1 MTEVLAAADPA
12 HPEGGHAVLLLRGVA
27 ELPADPRF
35 RILREGWTKGTLGP
49 EGWQVGDA
57 LLSPDRVETS
67 PQGVRLYLGP
77 HVVDWLEAG
86 PVQFRLP
93 AARIEAPVFWPD
105 IAPLHGGSG
114 NAIAGPPPAPRAAP
128 PPPPPP
134 PPPLPGMD
142 TDATVMMA
150 PRAAPPPPPLS
161 VPQPAAPAKG
171 GSALPWI
178 LLLLL
183 LVVGAGGGGAY
194 WWFVLRDQAPV
205 VAEAPPPP
213 PATPT
218 APPVAPPAPEPPRAP
233 EAPLPPVRP
242 QPVPAAPASLDSLS
256 VPEVIARA
264 PSPTAIAA
272 EAARRFEAGR
282 HDDALLLW
290 EAAAR
295 AGHAASITRL
305 AGLYDPVGFQPGRPF
320 RDPDPRQ
327 AARHYRDAI
336 AAGDAAA
343 AEPRARLR
351 RWLEDRAREGDINA
365 PLTLR
370 DFWQ

>member
-27 ELPADPRF
+27 EAPADPRF
-35 RILREGWTKGTLGP
+35 RLLREGWTKGTLGP

-57 LLSPDRVETS
+57 LLSPDRVEPS

-77 HVVDWLEAG
+77 HIVDWLEAG

-93 AARIEAPVFWPD
+93 AGRIEAPVFWPD
-105 IAPLHGGSG
+105 IPPLHGGSG
-114 NAIAGPPPAPRAAP
+114 STIAVPPPAVRPAP
-128 PPPPPP
+128 PPPTPPAPPP
-134 PPPLPGMD
+134 SLPGMD
-142 TDATVMMA
+142 TDATVTVT
-150 PRAAPPPPPLS
+150 PRALPPPPLS
-161 VPQPAAPAKG
+161 VRQPTPVTKG
-171 GSALPWI
+171 SSALPWI

-183 LVVGAGGGGAY
+183 LAVGAGGGGAY
-194 WWFVLRDQAPV
+194 WWFVLREPAPV
-205 VAEAPPPP
+205 VADAP
-213 PATPT
+213 PATP
-218 APPVAPPAPEPPRAP
+218 PVTPPAPNPPEPPRPP
-233 EAPLPPVRP
+233 EPALPPVRAH
-242 QPVPAAPASLDSLS
+242 VEPAAPASLDGLA

-264 PSPTAIAA
+264 ASPAAIAA
-272 EAARRFEAGR
+272 EAARRFETGR

-295 AGHAASITRL
+295 AGHAAAITRL
-305 AGLYDPVGFQPGRPF
+305 ARLYDPVGFQPGQPF

-336 AAGDAAA
+336 AAGDAPA

-351 RWLEDRAREGDINA
+351 QWLEDRAREGDINA

>member
-1 MTEVLAAADPA
+1 MIEVLAAADPA

-27 ELPADPRF
+27 EPPADPRF

-57 LLSPDRVETS
+57 LLSPDRVEPS

-114 NAIAGPPPAPRAAP
+114 NAIAGPPPAQRSP
-128 PPPPPP
+128 PPPS

-150 PRAAPPPPPLS
+150 PRAAPPPPLS
-161 VPQPAAPAKG
+161 VPQPAPAAKTR
-171 GSALPWI
+171 SALPLI

-183 LVVGAGGGGAY
+183 LVAGAGGGGAY
-194 WWFVLRDQAPV
+194 WWFVLREQALV
-205 VAEAPPPP
+205 VAEAPTPPP
-213 PATPT
+213 TVQ
-218 APPVAPPAPEPPRAP
+218 PVAPPAPEPPRTP
-233 EAPLPPVRP
+233 EPVLPPLRP
-242 QPVPAAPASLDSLS
+242 QAPPSAPASLDGLA

-264 PSPTAIAA
+264 ASPAAIAQ
-272 EAARRFEAGR
+272 EAARRFDAGR

-295 AGHAASITRL
+295 AGHATAITRL